1 MEALAILILLALG
14 GWAVYA
20 VRSAKRKKGGCGC
33 GCSGCNGCERKNERP
48 AGAGGQRNIWNAS
61 RKQAIDCFREVLV

>member
-1 MEALAILILLALG
+1 MLRAISRRRRTELRKRRLGGRKEAFMEALAILILLALA

-33 GCSGCNGCERKNERP
+33 GCSSCNGCERK
-48 AGAGGQRNIWNAS
+48 
-61 RKQAIDCFREVLV
+61 K

>member
-33 GCSGCNGCERKNERP
+33 GCSSCKGCERK
-48 AGAGGQRNIWNAS
+48 
-61 RKQAIDCFREVLV
+61 K

>member
-1 MEALAILILLALG
+1 MEALAILILLALA

-33 GCSGCNGCERKNERP
+33 GCSSCNERP
-48 AGAGGQRNIWNAS
+48 AGAGRQRNIWNTS

>member
-1 MEALAILILLALG
+1 MEALAILILLALA

-33 GCSGCNGCERKNERP
+33 GCSSCKRP
-48 AGAGGQRNIWNAS
+48 AGAGRQRNIWNTS

>member
-1 MEALAILILLALG
+1 MLRAISQHRRTELRKRRLGGRKEAFMEALAILILLALG

-33 GCSGCNGCERKNERP
+33 GCSGCNGCERK
-48 AGAGGQRNIWNAS
+48 
-61 RKQAIDCFREVLV
+61 K

>member
-1 MEALAILILLALG
+1 MEALAILVLLALA

-33 GCSGCNGCERKNERP
+33 GCSDCNGCERK
-48 AGAGGQRNIWNAS
+48 
-61 RKQAIDCFREVLV
+61 K

>member
-33 GCSGCNGCERKNERP
+33 GYSGCNGCERK
-48 AGAGGQRNIWNAS
+48 
-61 RKQAIDCFREVLV
+61 K